1 RAGRAR
7 PDRRRA
13 RVVPR
18 ESARAGR
25 PRAGAR
31 CRPRDRGAEP
41 LRDVLH
47 EHRRRRGRADRRGRL
62 AVGRRP
68 PGHVPH
74 ERGGEVRAGRVAA
87 GRPAAG
93 ARALL
98 GERSG
103 RRGERP
109 RGLAGRAGGAAG
121 RGLPGL
127 RPLDRRRDVRR
138 RGARDRGRDRDLAPA
153 RAGPMDLRQGEPAVH
168 EGAAGGGVMARV
180 VAVNAHPEVTFE
192 HELEALTP
200 IGVAIE
206 RLRVGSDEELL
217 AAAADADV
225 VVPMGYRL
233 SAAAVAGLVHCRHI
247 PSGGIGVDHIDV
259 EAATA
264 HGILVTNMADTFVE
278 EVANHTWMLLLLVAR
293 RGLWLHGM
301 ATSGRWAEALDQLFP
316 VQRLAM
322 PRVTG
327 QTLGV
332 VAFDPY
338 VADDV
343 FAAHGVERVSVDEVF
358 RCGDVVSCHLPWT
371 AETTRMI
378 GERYFRLMKPSAIFL
393 NTGRGKVVD
402 ERALIRALEEGRIAG
417 AGLDV
422 LEQEPPDPDN
432 PLLRMP
438 NVAITP

>member
-1 RAGRAR
+1 
-7 PDRRRA
+7 
-13 RVVPR
+13 
-18 ESARAGR
+18 
-25 PRAGAR
+25 
-31 CRPRDRGAEP
+31 
-41 LRDVLH
+41 
-47 EHRRRRGRADRRGRL
+47 
-62 AVGRRP
+62 
-68 PGHVPH
+68 
-74 ERGGEVRAGRVAA
+74 
-87 GRPAAG
+87 
-93 ARALL
+93 
-98 GERSG
+98 
-103 RRGERP
+103 
-109 RGLAGRAGGAAG
+109 
-121 RGLPGL
+121 
-127 RPLDRRRDVRR
+127 
-138 RGARDRGRDRDLAPA
+138 
-153 RAGPMDLRQGEPAVH
+153 
-168 EGAAGGGVMARV
+168 MARV

-206 RLRVGSDEELL
+206 RLRVDSDEELL

-233 SAAAVAGLVHCRHI
+233 GAAAVAGLVRCRHI

-327 QTLGV
+327 QTLGLVSFGRIARAVARRAQAFGMDV

-343 FAAHGVERVSVDEVF
+343 FAAHGVERVPIDEVF
-358 RCGDVVSCHLPWT
+358 RRGDVVSCHLPWT
-371 AETTRMI
+371 PETTRLV
-378 GERYFRLMKPSAIFL
+378 GEQHFRLMKPSAIFL

-422 LEQEPPDPDN
+422 LEQEPPDPAN

-438 NVAITP
+438 NVAITPHMASVSDVSSVARRRLLGRQIADALLARVPVGVVNPAALESWRGRGRWLV